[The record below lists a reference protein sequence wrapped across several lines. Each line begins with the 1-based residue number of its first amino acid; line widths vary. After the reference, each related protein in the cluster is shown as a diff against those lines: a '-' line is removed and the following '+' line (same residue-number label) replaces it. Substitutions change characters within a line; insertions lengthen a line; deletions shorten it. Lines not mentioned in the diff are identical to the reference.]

1 MGGKLGG
8 SFAGWSDIHMTTEG
22 SKEAEVGWF
31 TGTDG
36 ERGMIAVIMD
46 RAVGQAEEMVECIR
60 PINSRKGG
68 ALQ

>member
-1 MGGKLGG
+1 M
-8 SFAGWSDIHMTTEG
+8 
-22 SKEAEVGWF
+22 EVGRF

-36 ERGMIAVIMD
+36 ERGMIAAIMD
-46 RAVGQAEEMVECIR
+46 RAVGQAKEMVECIQ